1 MNADIELQKS
11 ESMTY
16 LIGLVWFNWVG
27 FYGHFVDYRT
37 DY

>member
-1 MNADIELQKS
+1 MPIVFTVELEKS

-27 FYGHFVDYRT
+27 LYGHFVD
-37 DY
+37 